1 MKESFSYIGKRLP
14 VHDIREKVT
23 GTAQYT
29 DDVKLPNMLFGKIL
43 RSPHPHARIERIDTS
58 DAEKLL
64 GGGKYVATASDGPG
78 HLVGNALR
86 DMPLFAVDRVR
97 YIGEPVAA
105 VAAHTPE
112 LAAQA
117 VDSIKI
123 SYNNLPTIFDPLEAM
138 DEKAA
143 LIHEHISD
151 YAGSKNVIRFGN
163 VCSHTFMR
171 RGDVE
176 KGFREAD
183 HIFEDTFHTQSIIQ
197 GQIEPHATIALVRPG
212 GRIEVWTHTTAPFPL
227 RQQISELFDL
237 PISYIIVNPMTIGGS
252 FGSKNTMRIEPYA
265 IVLSKKSGHPVK
277 IVSSREEEFTSFNP
291 RHATT
296 IMIKTGVKKDGSIT
310 ARKVRLI
317 YDTGAYSDIGPMVAG
332 EGAKQAVGPYKIPNV
347 EVDSYCVYTNK
358 LSAACCRAHGAPQP
372 TFAFESQMDIIARG
386 LGMDPLELRL
396 KNAVEEG
403 YTGPGGDRY
412 LGVGIR
418 EALLKVSEK
427 IDLRQKSGL
436 NRGKGIAVGNWYSG
450 AGASSA
456 VMILNV
462 DGTVSLSIGAPD
474 ATGTDIMA
482 VQVAAEELGVPLDRI
497 VMTSKNTEHSPFDT
511 MSSGSRIT
519 HCIGQAVKNAASD
532 LKTKLLA
539 AAAPLL
545 DAYPE
550 HLEFSG
556 GAIRVKQAQER
567 QLSLDQLAGS
577 SHFRTHGPI
586 IGSGTY
592 FGKLS
597 KFDRKALRG
606 YFIDMGEDR
615 TFVAQAAEV
624 EIDTQTGNV
633 RVVKLVSVNDV
644 GFAINPS
651 NAENQVFGG
660 VHQGLGY
667 ALSEE
672 IKVESGKVTN
682 PSFRDYGILR
692 APDMPEMECYFV
704 EKGNGPGPYGAK
716 GLGEQPNVPT
726 AAAIANAVYDALGV
740 RIKSLPLTPEKI
752 LSALREKEKQEGSN
766 YGSQ

>member
-1 MKESFSYIGKRLP
+1 MKENFLHVGKRLP

-29 DDVKLPNMLFGKIL
+29 DDLKLPNMLFGKIL
-43 RSPHPHARIERIDTS
+43 RSPHPHARIEHIDTS
-58 DAEKLL
+58 EAEKLL
-64 GGGKYVATASDGPG
+64 GGTKYVATSTDVPG
-78 HLVGNALR
+78 YIPGNALK
-86 DMPLFAVDRVR
+86 DMTLFAVDKVR
-97 YIGEPVAA
+97 FIGEPVAA

-117 VDSIKI
+117 LEGIKV
-123 SYNNLPTIFDPLEAM
+123 SYLVLPAIFDPLEAM
-138 DEKAA
+138 DENAA
-143 LIHEHISD
+143 LIHERLAD
-151 YAGSKNVIRFGN
+151 YEGSRNVIRFGN
-163 VCSHTFMR
+163 VCSHTFVR
-171 RGDVE
+171 RGDME

-183 HIFEDTFHTQSIIQ
+183 HIFEDVFETQSIIQ
-197 GQIEPHATIALVRPG
+197 GQIEPHATIGLVHSS
-212 GRIEVWTHTTAPFPL
+212 GRIEVWTPTTASFSL
-227 RQQISELFDL
+227 RQQIAELFGL
-237 PISYIIVNPMTIGGS
+237 HLNTVIVNPMTIGGS

-265 IVLSKKSGHPVK
+265 IILSKKSGCPVK
-277 IVSSREEEFTSFNP
+277 IVSSREEEFTCFNP

-296 IMIKTGVKKDGSIT
+296 IAIKTGVRQDGIIT

-317 YDTGAYSDIGPMVAG
+317 YDTGAYSDVGPMAAG

-358 LSAACCRAHGAPQP
+358 MSAACCRAHGASQP
-372 TFAFESQMDIIARG
+372 TFAFESQMDIIARR

-403 YTGPGGDRY
+403 YSGPGGDLY
-412 LGVGIR
+412 LGVGMK
-418 EALLKVSEK
+418 EALLKVAEK
-427 IDLRQKSGL
+427 IDLKHKDGI

-450 AGASSA
+450 AGASGA
-456 VMILNV
+456 VMKLNV

-482 VQVAAEELGVPLDRI
+482 VQVAAEELGVSLDRI
-497 VMTSKNTEHSPFDT
+497 VMTSKNTEHSPYDT

-519 HCIGQAVKNAASD
+519 HCIGQAVKNAATE
-532 LKTKLLA
+532 LKAKMLA

-550 HLEFSG
+550 HLEFAD
-556 GAIRVKQAQER
+556 GAIRVKQAPER
-567 QLSLDQLAGS
+567 QISLDKLAGS
-577 SHFRTHGPI
+577 SHYRTHGQI

-597 KFDRKALRG
+597 NFDRKALKG
-606 YFIDMGEDR
+606 FFVDMGEDR
-615 TFVAQAAEV
+615 TFVAQGAEV
-624 EIDTQTGNV
+624 EVDTQTGNV

-644 GFAINPS
+644 GFAINPP

-672 IKVESGKVTN
+672 IKLEAGKMIN

-692 APDMPEMECYFV
+692 APDMPEMECHFV
-704 EKGNGPGPYGAK
+704 EKGDGPGPYGAK

-726 AAAIANAVYDALGV
+726 AAAVANAVFDAIGV

-752 LSALREKEKQEGSN
+752 LHALKEKGE
-766 YGSQ
+766 